1 MLLFSTLSNHFFGGL
16 FCFINIIMVLL
27 NLDNP
32 PKTLTF
38 KKSEH
43 LLYKFYPKFVKT
55 FKEHPNKF
63 DIRQFLVFSYDFLS
77 NMNNFWSIDQI
88 FKNEMSYK

>member
-1 MLLFSTLSNHFFGGL
+1 M
-16 FCFINIIMVLL
+16 L

-43 LLYKFYPKFVKT
+43 LLYKFYLKFVKT

-63 DIRQFLVFSYDFLS
+63 DIRQFLVFF
-77 NMNNFWSIDQI
+77 I
-88 FKNEMSYK
+88 